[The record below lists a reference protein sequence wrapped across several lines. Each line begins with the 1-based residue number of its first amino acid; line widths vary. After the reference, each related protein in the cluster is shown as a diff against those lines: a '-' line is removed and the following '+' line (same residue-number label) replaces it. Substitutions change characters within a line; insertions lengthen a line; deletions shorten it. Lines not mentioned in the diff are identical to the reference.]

1 MMLPFV
7 FRLIIATLLL
17 FSGLMPVQ
25 LSAQFTGEKQ
35 PFETGK
41 WIQLQVNQGGFFKV
55 GYQDLLNYGFNPA
68 QINPK
73 TIRLFVSQGA
83 GYPDLNGSVRCIV

>member
-1 MMLPFV
+1 MKLPSV
-7 FRLIIATLLL
+7 FRLIIAIL
-17 FSGLMPVQ
+17 FSFSAFMPVQ
-25 LSAQFTGEKQ
+25 LTAQFAGEKQ
-35 PFETGK
+35 PFESGK

-73 TIRLFVSQGA
+73 SIRIFVSQGA
-83 GYPDLNGSVRCIV
+83 VYPDLNE